1 MTANQRFKQRFDQWL
16 GASMVIAV
24 ALHFCLFAFWPT
36 MAASD
41 VSFDPA
47 ELEAISLPPEVPIP
61 PAPEAISKPATPVV
75 SEATIDQDITIAE
88 TLPESNLVNNLPPPP
103 TSSTATQDISEA
115 PRYTPFEERPRLLNQ
130 ADVVRSMERNYPTFL
145 NQAGIGGTVE
155 VWFLLDVDGSILKT
169 QLKQSSGRA
178 ALDEAALKVAG
189 IMEFTP
195 AKNRDRPVQVW
206 VSQPI
211 TFTPR

>member
-1 MTANQRFKQRFDQWL
+1 MTANQRFKQRFDQWM

-24 ALHFCLFAFWPT
+24 AVHFGLFAFWPT

-41 VSFDPA
+41 VSFDPN

-75 SEATIDQDITIAE
+75 SEAIIDEDVTIPE
-88 TLPESNLVNNLPPPP
+88 TLPESNPVNNLPPPP
-103 TSSTATQDISEA
+103 TSSTDTQDLSVA
-115 PRYTPFEERPRLLNQ
+115 PVYTPFEERPRLLNQ

-169 QLKQSSGRA
+169 QLKLSSGRA
-178 ALDEAALKVAG
+178 ALDEAAMKVAE

-211 TFTPR
+211 TFTAR